1 LNDYLAERGYPKPE
15 AWARETIG
23 VEYDLAKLMEK
34 TLSLTPVNKKFS
46 GELTGSAQAST
57 FAVCFGCQNC
67 TNVCPVVALY
77 ENPKEA
83 VGLLPHEIMHSLALK
98 QKELALGSNM
108 LWDCVTCYMCQEH
121 CPQGVCVTDVLYE
134 LKNLALKHLKEKAA

>member
-1 LNDYLAERGYPKPE
+1 
-15 AWARETIG
+15 
-23 VEYDLAKLMEK
+23 
-34 TLSLTPVNKKFS
+34 
-46 GELTGSAQAST
+46 
-57 FAVCFGCQNC
+57 
-67 TNVCPVVALY
+67 VCPVIAHY

-83 VGLLPHEIMHSLALK
+83 VGLLPHEIMHALALK
-98 QKELALGSNM
+98 QKGLALGSNM